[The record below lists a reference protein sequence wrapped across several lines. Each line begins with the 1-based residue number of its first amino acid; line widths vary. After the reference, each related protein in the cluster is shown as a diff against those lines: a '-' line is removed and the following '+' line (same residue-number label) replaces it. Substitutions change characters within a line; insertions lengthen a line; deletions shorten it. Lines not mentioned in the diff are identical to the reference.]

1 MDAKVSWKGG
11 MEFDGLAGST
21 MKVPLSS
28 RSADSNS
35 ADGFKPM
42 ELFAIGL
49 AGCTAMDVISIL
61 EKKRQEISK
70 FEVDVHTERASE
82 HPRVFTSAIIT
93 YKLSGKNIDPLA
105 VERAIDLSSTK
116 YCPAQAMLSKVVE
129 IKTKYE
135 ITEEG

>member
-1 MDAKVSWKGG
+1 MDAKVNWKGG
-11 MEFDGLAGST
+11 MEFDGLAGSLMT
-21 MKVPLSS
+21 VPLSS
-28 RSADSNS
+28 RSPDRGSS
-35 ADGFKPM
+35 EGFKPM

-61 EKKRQEISK
+61 EKKRQEITK

-82 HPRVFTSAIIT
+82 HPRVFTSAMIT
-93 YKLSGKNIDPLA
+93 YKLSGKNIDPMA